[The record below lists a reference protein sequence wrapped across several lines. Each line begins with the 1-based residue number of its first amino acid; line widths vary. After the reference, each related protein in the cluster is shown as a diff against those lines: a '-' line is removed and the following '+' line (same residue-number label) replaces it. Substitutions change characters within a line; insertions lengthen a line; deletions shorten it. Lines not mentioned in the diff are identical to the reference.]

1 MVGDEICGAGSHR
14 LQPANFGAPGSAST
28 TTNTDE
34 AGAVEAT
41 PRTIAAVKSAVHSAR
56 HAQTTASGAQADAAA
71 GAGGSSTWPSSGT
84 DGLTNSDA
92 QLARRLAQRDI
103 AEGTLRCYASQW
115 RGFTQ
120 WAARRGVR
128 ALPADAAAVAAYLA
142 QRLESHGHKP
152 ATLRVSAAAI
162 AWVHAAHGLD
172 SPCGHPDVRRTL
184 KGAARTAGSAQKQAN
199 GLTAD
204 KLSLIIATAR
214 MPRTGRGGRPESAR
228 TARARGDLDIAL
240 ASLMRDAMLR
250 VSETAALTWDD
261 LSTAPDRS
269 GRLLIRRSKTDPTG
283 EGAVVYVSPRT
294 MALVALEPVR
304 DSAQG
309 RHSIFGLGRNQISNR
324 IKNAARAAG
333 LGEGYSGHS
342 PRVGMAQ
349 DLARAGIEL
358 TSLMTAGRWRS
369 PAMPALYTRNETA
382 GRGAVAQFYA
392 QRSPTA

>member
-1 MVGDEICGAGSHR
+1 MVGDDTCGAGSHR
-14 LQPANFGAPGSAST
+14 PQPASFGAAGNDRT
-28 TTNTDE
+28 TIKTHE
-34 AGAVEAT
+34 AGAAEEM
-41 PRTIAAVKSAVHSAR
+41 PRPIAAIESTVHSAR
-56 HAQTTASGAQADAAA
+56 HAQTAASGAPAGRST
-71 GAGGSSTWPSSGT
+71 GAGRSLIGPPSGT
-84 DGLTNSDA
+84 DGLVSSDT
-92 QLARRLAQRDI
+92 QLAQRLAQRDI
-103 AEGTLRCYASQW
+103 AEGTLRCYTSQW

-184 KGAARTAGSAQKQAN
+184 KGAARTAGSAQKQAK
-199 GLTAD
+199 GLTVD
-204 KLSLIIATAR
+204 KLKLISATAR
-214 MPRTGRGGRPESAR
+214 MPRTGRGGRPESVR
-228 TARARGDLDIAL
+228 TARVRGDLDIAL

-261 LSTAPDRS
+261 LSNASDRS

-283 EGAVVYVSPRT
+283 EGAVVYVSPHT
-294 MALVALEPVR
+294 MAALEPVR
-304 DSAQG
+304 DNAQG

-382 GRGAVAQFYA
+382 GRGAVAQFYD
-392 QRSPTA
+392 QRSPAA